1 MIPTRN
7 TEMYA
12 QYYWLMYTLMVIA
25 IIIFCKGVYDHYKLW
40 KLGKPERRERWWP
53 PGPGIVRV
61 VKGTLGHARI
71 LREDYPGTMHFMI
84 FWGFI
89 IFALGTASI
98 AVHEHTGLPTFQG
111 WYYLVV
117 SFILNVFALLV
128 VVAILMALWRRL
140 VARPEGIDS
149 QTDDW
154 VALAII
160 FLIVAT
166 GLLLGGLLIAI
177 TQDPWAAWRP
187 VEYLIST
194 GFSGVDPQRLL
205 GVHQVV
211 WWIHVCLAMGFIAYI
226 PYSKL
231 FHIFAG
237 PVNQYLARDKAAQ
250 SMQPL
255 DLEDESIEQFGV
267 AEIQQFTWKQLL
279 DGDACIRCGRCQDNC
294 PAYISGKPLSPKKLT
309 QDLKNHLRVVAPK
322 LAAALKATDEKKDEA
337 TPMPLAPDVI
347 AEEEIWACTT
357 CRSCEEQCP
366 VFVEHVPKIVDLRRN
381 LVMMECSFPSEAQTA
396 FRGMENNGNP
406 WNQGWKCRSDWT
418 KDLAVPEWDD
428 EQPPEYLYWP
438 GCSGAFDNRNR
449 KVATAMVALLKKAG
463 VSFAILGNE
472 EKCCGDSARRLGNE
486 MVYQTLAKENIE
498 TMSGHGVKKI
508 ITSCPHCFNTLKNE
522 YPQFGGCYEVIHH
535 SVFLSR
541 LLRDGRLKPVQ
552 SSQPGITGGPL
563 LPKILEAGGL
573 NPAITCTYHDS
584 CYLGRYNDIYNEP
597 REILR
602 SISGFRIKEM
612 GRNRYRGFCCGAGG
626 GRMWLDETPEQRVN
640 FKRTEEALETGA
652 SLIVTAC
659 PFCLTM
665 LEDGTK
671 AKDVNEQVKTR
682 DIAEVLW
689 DSIR

>member
-53 PGPGIVRV
+53 PGPGIVRFI
-61 VKGTLGHARI
+61 KGTLGHARI
-71 LREDYPGTMHFMI
+71 LREDYPGTMHLMI

-89 IFALGTASI
+89 IFALGTV
-98 AVHEHTGLPTFQG
+98 VHRRARAYRPAHLPGLVLPG
-111 WYYLVV
+111 V

-128 VVAILMALWRRL
+128 IVAIRMALWRRL

-154 VALAII
+154 VALALI

-194 GFSGVDPQRLL
+194 GFSGVDPQRLM

-309 QDLKNHLRVVAPK
+309 QDLKNHLRVAAPK

-418 KDLAVPEWDD
+418 EG
-428 EQPPEYLYWP
+428 P
-438 GCSGAFDNRNR
+438 GCSG
-449 KVATAMVALLKKAG
+449 VG
-463 VSFAILGNE
+463 
-472 EKCCGDSARRLGNE
+472 
-486 MVYQTLAKENIE
+486 
-498 TMSGHGVKKI
+498 
-508 ITSCPHCFNTLKNE
+508 
-522 YPQFGGCYEVIHH
+522 
-535 SVFLSR
+535 
-541 LLRDGRLKPVQ
+541 
-552 SSQPGITGGPL
+552 
-563 LPKILEAGGL
+563 
-573 NPAITCTYHDS
+573 
-584 CYLGRYNDIYNEP
+584 
-597 REILR
+597 
-602 SISGFRIKEM
+602 
-612 GRNRYRGFCCGAGG
+612 
-626 GRMWLDETPEQRVN
+626 
-640 FKRTEEALETGA
+640 
-652 SLIVTAC
+652 
-659 PFCLTM
+659 
-665 LEDGTK
+665 
-671 AKDVNEQVKTR
+671 
-682 DIAEVLW
+682 
-689 DSIR
+689 